1 MFTPLESTL
10 GDSNSLKGE
19 RGLQSDLR
27 LQSIE
32 RVVSINR
39 DAFTIGSSKQCDLSI
54 NDGSMPTLHSIIHVQ
69 NGAIW
74 IEAADDTT
82 KITVNDRPYRRMA
95 LRHEDRLKL
104 GTEEFRILMNAE
116 PIASTGS
123 ATLEEDLSLLSA
135 EELCDRIIAEQSM
148 VADFVSGQRSGWDAL
163 LRAIE
168 EADTESLPE
177 VAHVE
182 IEEEA
187 EAVAS
192 EQEDVIAESALIIN
206 DAAIAE
212 EAALGSLLVEIQTLN
227 ESITEKTIE
236 LSEREKEV
244 LETNSLLE
252 ESQKQVTERIDEL
265 LEQLNQAEP
274 SADLRASA

>member
-1 MFTPLESTL
+1 MFTPLESAF
-10 GDSNSLKGE
+10 GGSNWSNGEQSL
-19 RGLQSDLR
+19 RSDLR

-54 NDGSMPTLHSIIHVQ
+54 NDGSLPTLHSVIHVQ

-82 KITVNDRPYRRMA
+82 KITINDRPYRRMA
-95 LRHEDRLKL
+95 LRHDDRLKL

-123 ATLEEDLSLLSA
+123 ATLQEDLSLLSA
-135 EELCDRIIAEQSM
+135 EELCDRIIAEQTM
-148 VADFVSGQRSGWDAL
+148 VTDFVSGQRSGWDAL

-177 VAHVE
+177 ISSIE
-182 IEEEA
+182 TEEEA
-187 EAVAS
+187 VTQAE
-192 EQEDVIAESALIIN
+192 VIAEPALITKEE
-206 DAAIAE
+206 AIAE
-212 EAALGSLLVEIQTLN
+212 EAALNSLLEEIQTLN
-227 ESITEKTIE
+227 ETITDKTIE

-274 SADLRASA
+274 STDLRASA

>member
-1 MFTPLESTL
+1 MFTPLESTF
-10 GDSNSLKGE
+10 GGSKSLNGE
-19 RGLQSDLR
+19 QSLRSELR

-32 RVVSINR
+32 RIVSINR

-54 NDGSMPTLHSIIHVQ
+54 EDGSLPTLHSVIHVQ

-82 KITVNDRPYRRMA
+82 KVTVNDRSYRRMA
-95 LRHEDRLKL
+95 LRHDDRLKL

-116 PIASTGS
+116 PIANTGS
-123 ATLEEDLSLLSA
+123 ATLQEDLSLLSA

-148 VADFVSGQRSGWDAL
+148 VADFVSGQSSGWDAL

-168 EADTESLPE
+168 EADTEALPE
-177 VAHVE
+177 AARVE
-182 IEEEA
+182 IAEA
-187 EAVAS
+187 ETVAP
-192 EQEDVIAESALIIN
+192 EQEDVIAEPASIIS

-236 LSEREKEV
+236 LSEREKQV

-274 SADLRASA
+274 STDLRASA